1 MLLAI
6 VEAEWRIARRSS
18 RSIRHHNAAN
28 DDSRM
33 IAYFVNTKPPDAF
46 PPVLQVREIRVPVLL
61 CWRMQCRAP
70 SSLSDG
76 RATQPPLI
84 ERGENPYTDKTEVE
98 DE

>member
-6 VEAEWRIARRSS
+6 VGAEWRIARRSS

-46 PPVLQVREIRVPVLL
+46 RPVYRYV
-61 CWRMQCRAP
+61 
-70 SSLSDG
+70 G
-76 RATQPPLI
+76 
-84 ERGENPYTDKTEVE
+84 
-98 DE
+98 

>member
-46 PPVLQVREIRVPVLL
+46 PPVLQVRGIRFVVF
-61 CWRMQCRAP
+61 CAGWQMHRRAP
-70 SSLSDG
+70 MALSDG
-76 RATQPPLI
+76 RAT
-84 ERGENPYTDKTEVE
+84 
-98 DE
+98 